1 MRRLT
6 LLSLIALTGC
16 LKPHNVVTAPTP
28 HVAVAQQS
36 SASVHVA
43 QVATPARSER

>member
-16 LKPHNVVTAPTP
+16 LKTHNVVTAPAP
-28 HVAVAQQS
+28 RAAVAQETT
-36 SASVHVA
+36 A
-43 QVATPARSER
+43 PAPADRAVTMHGREF